1 MVRPVVHSIKHY
13 VQKSIVTVVASTVN
27 VTTLVKAVKVLSVN
41 LVNEV
46 VEGTIIKAVYLEYWI
61 RAGDTAPAS
70 GVVALYKKS
79 SDTSDPSTTEMAALG
94 DWDNKKNVLFV
105 QQGLYNDQDA
115 DAIAVVR
122 QWFKIPKGKQR
133 FGLGDE
139 LNLAVFAQGAIDQHI
154 CGFAVYKEY
163 S

>member
-27 VTTLVKAVKVLSVN
+27 VTTIVKAVKVLSVN

-61 RAGDTAPAS
+61 RAGDTVPAS

-79 SDTSDPSTTEMAALG
+79 SDTSDPTTTEMVALG

-139 LNLAVFAQGAIDQHI
+139 LNLTVFAQGAVDQHV